1 MEAGES
7 YAMAQEHKLSLH
19 RANAAVATA
28 TNADFLLTRYP
39 SKTTARLL
47 VANWWRW
54 IPLSW
59 KQKWFISIL
68 INIYSG

>member
-47 VANWWRW
+47 VAN
-54 IPLSW
+54 
-59 KQKWFISIL
+59 
-68 INIYSG
+68 